1 MKIDKL
7 ALILVV
13 VGGAILGT
21 LWLGSMILASLQMP
35 LMWPVVIVALVVGY
49 IAWRVLE
56 DRLSSAEDDHYDK
69 IEK

>member
-35 LMWPVVIVALVVGY
+35 VIWPLVIMAAVVGY

-56 DRLSSAEDDHYDK
+56 DRLRSTEDDHYDK